1 MHDNLI
7 ILAGGMSS
15 RMKKPSTSNKVT
27 KEDEDEANIKTKSLI
42 SLGNQGRPLMDYIL
56 YNAKKAGYK
65 NIYIVINE
73 RGRLFKE
80 FYGKKNADNNFN
92 KLNISYAIQYIPKN
106 RIKPFGTSDAVFQ
119 AIEQFPHLKHQ
130 QFTVCNSDN
139 LYSEKALKRLRE
151 TTTLNAFISYN
162 RDELEFSLEK
172 ILSFAI
178 VNLDDKNYLKNIVE
192 KPSIETA
199 NNYKDNLGKI
209 RVSMNIFKL
218 DGNLIYSYLKSCPV
232 HSIRKEKE
240 LPTAI
245 LNMVKENSKAVL
257 GIPISEHVP
266 DLTSK
271 DDIIILKKY
280 LKKNYP
286 NKLNW

>member
-15 RMKKPSTSNKVT
+15 RMKKPATSDKLS
-27 KEDEDEANIKTKSLI
+27 KEEEEEANIKSKSLI
-42 SLGNQGRPLMDYIL
+42 RVGHEGRPLMDYLL

-65 NIYIVINE
+65 NIYLVINE
-73 RGRLFKE
+73 KNSLFKE
-80 FYGKKNADNNFN
+80 FYGVRSTQNNFKN
-92 KLNISYAIQYIPKN
+92 LTISYAIQYIPEN
-106 RIKPFGTSDAVFQ
+106 RTKPLGTADAVFQ
-119 AIEQFPHLKHQ
+119 VVEQFPELQTQ

-139 LYSEKALKRLRE
+139 LYSEKAFKKLSE
-151 TTTLNAFISYN
+151 TSNLNAFISYD
-162 RDELEFSLEK
+162 RDALEFSLEK

-178 VNLDDKNYLKNIVE
+178 VNLDTENYLKNIIE
-192 KPSIETA
+192 KPSVETA
-199 NNYKDNLGKI
+199 NTSKDDFGKI

-218 DGNLIYSYLKSCPV
+218 DGNMIYPYLKNCPT
-232 HSIRKEKE
+232 HSTRKEKE

-245 LNMVKENSKAVL
+245 LNMAKENAKAVQ

-271 DDIIILKKY
+271 EDIVILKEY
-280 LKKNYP
+280 LKKHFP